1 MTGKKTFFHEEGLFL
16 FSGCV
21 KLRKSKQNIRSL
33 NILEENRLKLK
44 ELKRVLALS
53 MAFTLAVPANV
64 YAADVQV
71 QTEDNTE
78 MESEPLLLEDTQEN
92 TEEPE
97 NPVVPEAPQEQPETP
112 EQPEVPETPEQPE
125 VPENP
130 GAAGSAGNT
139 RNSGSAKGRNP
150 GSSMSREQATGYRRG
165 ITMS

>member
-1 MTGKKTFFHEEGLFL
+1 M
-16 FSGCV
+16 
-21 KLRKSKQNIRSL
+21 
-33 NILEENRLKLK
+33 KLK

-97 NPVVPEAPQEQPETP
+97 NPVVP
-112 EQPEVPETPEQPE
+112 
-125 VPENP
+125 
-130 GAAGSAGNT
+130 
-139 RNSGSAKGRNP
+139 R
-150 GSSMSREQATGYRRG
+150 SSRKCRKPRSSRKCRKHQKLRKR
-165 ITMS
+165 